1 MPLNLHLLRL
11 FAAVARHR
19 NFSRAAEALHVSQ
32 PAVSKGVRDFEA
44 QIGSRL
50 LERGGQGGVTLTEAG
65 DLLMRHAAAL
75 FAAERAAE
83 EELAALRGLHRGSL
97 SVGASTTIATYQLPP
112 FLGAFHKRHPEVELR
127 LTSGNTR
134 AIVELL
140 SLRELDIALVE
151 GPVDEPGIEVRPWCE
166 EEMVL
171 IAAPDHR
178 LARARAPIAMEAIA
192 QEILLIR
199 EPGSGT
205 RDVVLAALDARR
217 IVPRTILE
225 IGSTEAIKR
234 IVAAGFGIAI
244 VSTAAAADQIALGR
258 LVILKPRNFAVRRML
273 TRLSL
278 SARQPSAA
286 AAAFDAMLD
295 CRQPGDGGPQ
305 PRA

>member
-19 NFSRAAEALHVSQ
+19 NFSRAAAALHVSQ

-65 DLLMRHAAAL
+65 NLLMHHAAAL

-112 FLGAFHKRHPEVELR
+112 FLGAFHKRYPGVELR

-134 AIVELL
+134 AIAELL

-151 GPVDEPGIEVRPWCE
+151 GPVEEPGIEVRPWRE

-171 IAAPDHR
+171 IAAPDHP
-178 LARARAPIAMEAIA
+178 LSRAKAPIATKAFTD
-192 QEILLIR
+192 EIFLVR

-205 RDVVLAALDARR
+205 REVVLAALKVHR
-217 IVPRTILE
+217 IVPRSILE
-225 IGSTEAIKR
+225 VGSTEAIKQ
-234 IVAAGFGIAI
+234 IVAGGFGLAI
-244 VSTAAAADQIALGR
+244 VSAAAAADQIALGK
-258 LVILKPRNFAVRRML
+258 LGILKPQNFAVSRSL

-278 SARQPSAA
+278 PARQHSPA
-286 AAAFDAMLD
+286 AAAFDALLD
-295 CRQPGDGGPQ
+295 RLP
-305 PRA
+305 A

>member
-19 NFSRAAEALHVSQ
+19 SFSRAAETLHVSQ

-44 QIGSRL
+44 QIGGRL
-50 LERGGQGGVTLTEAG
+50 LERGRQGGVTLTEAG
-65 DLLMRHAAAL
+65 SLLMRHATTL

-83 EELAALRGLHRGSL
+83 EELAALRGLDRGWL
-97 SVGASTTIATYQLPP
+97 SVGASMTVATYQLPP
-112 FLGAFHKRHPEVELR
+112 LLGAFHKRYPGVELR
-127 LTSGNTR
+127 LISRNTR
-134 AIVELL
+134 MIAELL
-140 SLRELDIALVE
+140 SARELDIALVE

-244 VSTAAAADQIALGR
+244 VSAAAAADQIALGR

-295 CRQPGDGGPQ
+295 CPPMASTAGKQT
-305 PRA
+305 